1 MPEPNVYAPPTPP
14 VALVEKA
21 VADVLTDVE
30 VARLLRCSPEKVRRW
45 RYAVPPRGP
54 RYFRL
59 DRSVR
64 YRRTD
69 VVDFMEKVLVGTQQ
83 QPLDEPPPTAQK
95 RSSRT
100 HKQSGGR
107 RAA

>member
-1 MPEPNVYAPPTPP
+1 MPEPNVYAQPAPP

-30 VARLLRCSPEKVRRW
+30 VARTLRCSVEKVRRW
-45 RYAVPPRGP
+45 RYSVPPRGP
-54 RYFRL
+54 RFFRL

-64 YRRTD
+64 YRRAD
-69 VVDFMEKVLVGTQQ
+69 VVAFMEQTLVGTQL
-83 QPLDEPPPTAQK
+83 QPLDDEPHPSTK
-95 RSSRT
+95 RR
-100 HKQSGGR
+100 GR